1 MVESNYTRARNHC
14 RRTYCIGSTS
24 THWDETSVIG
34 LLRGEPHSMQSLDKH
49 GRFSIPVHEDGSG
62 RNAPVGIFLKV

>member
-1 MVESNYTRARNHC
+1 
-14 RRTYCIGSTS
+14 
-24 THWDETSVIG
+24 VIG